1 MKKALS
7 IVLALVLAL
16 SAFGFAAFA
25 EEATVSKTE
34 ALVDSVLTNKEFSAD
49 VVLGDKISSELGGL
63 ELSDITVYAKGDKLA
78 AKCKLFGFLG
88 AKIVVADGSAVL
100 YLTALPFVQLE
111 LADFS
116 VNELWTSI
124 GEYLDFD
131 DAVLTTS
138 TDDKYY
144 IEKFDIS
151 PSEYDEILINS
162 VFEGDSIKSVELI
175 QNGETLISLKNISFT
190 VKDSELKAP
199 GGFDLMAILEK
210 LFDLFD

>member
-34 ALVDSVLTNKEFSAD
+34 ALVNSVLTNKEFSAD
-49 VVLGDKISSELGGL
+49 VVLGDKISNEFGGL
-63 ELSDITVYAKGDKLA
+63 DLSDITVYAKSDKLA

-116 VNELWTSI
+116 VNDLWTAI

-131 DAVLTTS
+131 AAELTTS

-151 PSEYDEILINS
+151 PSEYDKVVINS
-162 VFEGDSIKSVELI
+162 VFDGDSIKSVELI
-175 QNGETLISLKNISFT
+175 QNGETLISLENISFT

-210 LFDLFD
+210 LFDIFD